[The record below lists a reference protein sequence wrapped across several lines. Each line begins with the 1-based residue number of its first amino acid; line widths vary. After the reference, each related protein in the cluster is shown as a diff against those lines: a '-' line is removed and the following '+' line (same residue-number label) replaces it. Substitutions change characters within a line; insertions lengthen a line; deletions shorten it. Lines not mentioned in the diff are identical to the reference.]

1 MDSAVD
7 TEPRNF
13 GATRRSRRRPKI
25 GLIVAVAVLA
35 LVLLAAIFAPW
46 VAPHSP
52 LTNDLP
58 NRLAGPSASHWLGT
72 DQFGRDVLSRLIWGG
87 RNAFGGVAIAIGVT
101 LVVGIPW
108 GTVAGYFPKYVG
120 TTLMR
125 VADTV
130 IAFPTLVLAIAI
142 TGSLGAGL
150 VTSMIAIGL
159 VFSPKT
165 AQLTRAGVLALRSQ
179 EFVLSARLGRVRMPI
194 IVIRHILPIALR
206 PVVVQVT
213 IYTGL
218 AFVIQGVLAFLGLGP
233 QRPTPSWGS
242 DLSDGYAQILSSPGQ
257 IIAPGLL
264 LGIVVMCVYRVG
276 DALRDRMSA
285 GALDD
290 QAAKDEVVVA

>member
-1 MDSAVD
+1 MTTTVA
-7 TEPRNF
+7 TEK
-13 GATRRSRRRPKI
+13 SRRPAAVRRRKRPKI
-25 GLIVAVAVLA
+25 GLIVAVAVL
-35 LVLLAAIFAPW
+35 VLLFLAAMFAPW

-72 DQFGRDVLSRLIWGG
+72 DQFGRDVVSRLIWGG

-108 GTVAGYFPKYVG
+108 GTAAGYFPKYVG

-125 VADTV
+125 IADTI

-150 VTSMIAIGL
+150 TTSMVAIGL

-165 AQLTRAGVLALRSQ
+165 AQLTRAGVIALRNQ
-179 EFVLSARLGRVRMPI
+179 EFVLSARLGGVRMPI

-218 AFVIQGVLAFLGLGP
+218 AFVIQGVLSFLGLGP

-242 DLSDGYAQILSSPGQ
+242 DLSDAYSQILSAPDQ
-257 IIAPGLL
+257 IIAPGLV

-285 GALDD
+285 GVLKDG
-290 QAAKDEVVVA
+290 AAKDEVVVA